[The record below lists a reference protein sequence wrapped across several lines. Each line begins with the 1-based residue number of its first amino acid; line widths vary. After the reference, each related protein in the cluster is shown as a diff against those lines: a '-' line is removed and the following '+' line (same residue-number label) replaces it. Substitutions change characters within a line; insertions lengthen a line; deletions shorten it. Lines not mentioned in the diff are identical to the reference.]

1 MRKTLFLLLSLL
13 IPLAAEAAEP
23 LRFQIKR
30 QLHLPSDDGQQG
42 VGTDGKFLFVQ
53 NTQQLFKYDL
63 NGKLIKAGPKLRLHH
78 GGIVC
83 VKGKI
88 YVAVSGCDAAG
99 TNQHLVHV
107 YDAQSLAL
115 LEKHELGEY
124 FSVCAGGIAYRKGHF
139 FVAESFFDDD
149 HSDRIIEFDAQF
161 NHVKDHIVKFK
172 SPYGIQGLE
181 YLPATDQFHVH
192 SHGRDFYRIDAS
204 FENDSLIKG
213 KADFDLQDVTRLD
226 PKTLVV
232 NHRAAESLLL
242 IELEMPSK

>member
-1 MRKTLFLLLSLL
+1 MRKNLFLLLSLL

-23 LRFQIKR
+23 LGFQVKR

-42 VGTDGKFLFVQ
+42 IGTDGKFLFVQ

-63 NGKLIKAGPKLRLHH
+63 DGELIKAGPKLRLHH

-83 VKGKI
+83 VNGKI
-88 YVAVSGCDAAG
+88 YVAVSGCEPAG

-115 LEKHELGEY
+115 LEKHEIGEH
-124 FSVCAGGIAYRKGHF
+124 FTVCAGGIAYRKGRF
-139 FVAESFFDDD
+139 FVAESFFDND
-149 HSDRIIEFDAQF
+149 HFDRIVEFDSQF
-161 NHVKDHIVKFK
+161 KHGTHHTVKFK

-204 FENDSLIKG
+204 FQNDSLIAG

-226 PKTLVV
+226 AKTLVV
-232 NHRAAESLLL
+232 NHRADESLLL
-242 IELEMPSK
+242 IKLEMPSK